1 MAKYQVVFAPIAEKQ
16 FMKLTKVVQLR
27 VAQAIAKLATDPH
40 LGKRLKGELEEYW
53 SYRVGDYRVV
63 YYIRHRRV
71 QVEIIRVAHRR
82 EVYRD

>member
-1 MAKYQVVFAPIAEKQ
+1 MAKYRVVFAPIAEKQ
-16 FMKLTKVVQLR
+16 FMKLTKVVRLR

-63 YYIRHRRV
+63 YYIRQKLV